1 MQVEIISTGDEV
13 ITGFITD
20 TNVTWLCQELL
31 ALGIQPRYR
40 HTVSDRLEDI
50 VDLLKRRSQ
59 ECDLILVNGGLGPTS
74 DDNTTEAAALA
85 CGVSQVLN
93 EQWLSRIEKWH
104 KERNRI
110 MPETNKKQAML
121 PSGCTLIDNK
131 RGTACGYMLQINKAL
146 CIFTPG
152 VPSEFVQMYS
162 DDILPYIKEH
172 YAKHEN
178 TEVKRFFL
186 FGISES
192 RLGSLIEQH
201 EIPDTT
207 IIGYR
212 AEYPLLEVK
221 IISHNATLEQ
231 KITTLNIVKQI
242 VKPYLIVKDSFSL
255 DEDIASLTEGYNLNI
270 FDTCT
275 KGHIAKALSA
285 TCNNMQKAVILNPL
299 KADGTIKKLTRKN
312 FDEEI
317 STLKRANTI
326 NLCVLLL
333 GADKSSLEFA
343 VIVIDENGSEH
354 ILHARQTITLSHRKV
369 QTISLIAR
377 TFLYKILRHKD
388 MIKPDGM
395 EILDLNIFE

>member
-40 HTVSDRLEDI
+40 HTVSDRLCDI
-50 VDLLKRRSQ
+50 VDLLKSRSK

-74 DDNTTEAAALA
+74 DDNTTQAAALA

-110 MPETNKKQAML
+110 MPATNKKQAML
-121 PSGCTLIDNK
+121 PKGCTLIDNK

-152 VPSEFVQMYS
+152 VPSEFVQMYT

-172 YAKHEN
+172 YAKDEN

-192 RLGSLIEQH
+192 RLGALIEKH
-201 EIPDTT
+201 DIPDTT
-207 IIGYR
+207 IVGYR

-242 VKPYLIVKDSFSL
+242 VKPYLIIKDTFSL
-255 DEDIASLTEGYNLNI
+255 DEEIAALSAPFNLNI

-275 KGHIAKALSA
+275 KGHIAKALST

-299 KADGTIKKLTRKN
+299 GSDGIINKLSLKDFEN
-312 FDEEI
+312 EI
-317 STLKRANTI
+317 SSLIKPNTI

-343 VIVIDENGSEH
+343 VIVIDASGIKH
-354 ILHARQTITLSHRKV
+354 VLHAKQTITLSHRKV

-377 TFLYKILRHKD
+377 TYLYKILRGKE

-395 EILDLNIFE
+395 EILDSNIFS